1 MYRSPCPHQQI
12 RTHPV
17 LFSLHPKGNKMLL
30 VTQRLK
36 LLKFHKNGAIC
47 EITGLLLCKEGLS
60 FYTALSFSRCT
71 FFRLSASIVSTHTY
85 LMAKTLFRI
94 AIYLH
99 PSEFFFNRCTRPS
112 NEGNEQQY
120 PSVKSQ
126 LITRHSVTEPRNANN
141 RGTNNVTSHAS
152 ISEQVFIDS
161 QCFCN
166 CVFPQST
173 Y

>member
-1 MYRSPCPHQQI
+1 MGLNLI
-12 RTHPV
+12 IG
-17 LFSLHPKGNKMLL
+17 FLL
-30 VTQRLK
+30 SNQ
-36 LLKFHKNGAIC
+36 
-47 EITGLLLCKEGLS
+47 GLS
-60 FYTALSFSRCT
+60 FYTALSFSLYT
-71 FFRLSASIVSTHTY
+71 FLYVVSINCFHLH
-85 LMAKTLFRI
+85 LMEKTLFLI
-94 AIYLH
+94 ALYLH

-161 QCFCN
+161 RYFCVSF
-166 CVFPQST
+166 CRALVKRSAYFVSYFT
-173 Y
+173 VW

>member
-1 MYRSPCPHQQI
+1 MSRA
-12 RTHPV
+12 
-17 LFSLHPKGNKMLL
+17 F
-30 VTQRLK
+30 
-36 LLKFHKNGAIC
+36 LKFDKNGAMC
-47 EITGLLLCKEGLS
+47 EITGLVVCKQGLH
-60 FYTALSFSRCT
+60 FTLHFPT
-71 FFRLSASIVSTHTY
+71 VFTLFEVVSINCFHPH

-94 AIYLH
+94 AMYLH

-166 CVFPQST
+166 CVFRQST